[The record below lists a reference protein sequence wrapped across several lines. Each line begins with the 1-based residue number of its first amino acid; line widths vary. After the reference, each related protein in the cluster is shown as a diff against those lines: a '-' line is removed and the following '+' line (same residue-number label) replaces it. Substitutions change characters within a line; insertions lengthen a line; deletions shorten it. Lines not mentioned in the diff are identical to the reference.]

1 MIEPAGE
8 FRLYET
14 WDGRTRVEC
23 RLAPCATG
31 NKGAA
36 DFNVKKLEKAAKAP
50 PQTKKQPKQKDK

>member
-31 NKGAA
+31 NKRG
-36 DFNVKKLEKAAKAP
+36 
-50 PQTKKQPKQKDK
+50 